1 MTRRLTLALVLALAT
16 SLGALAQPAYT
27 TAEAVLEANI
37 EATGGR
43 TAWSQVESIHLTQQI
58 ATELPEG
65 LLLMTSDAWVI
76 FPTHFFVTTE
86 QTEAAE
92 GMPPMNS
99 TIYVS
104 PEGGFMESAMG
115 RQEFQEPPPELAG
128 QQRAAKEEIALLDD
142 AELELTLVADT
153 TFEDA
158 AAHVVAL
165 PDGSKR
171 YYDAQTLLLLAV
183 EASSPMGQVLRRVT
197 DYREVDGLKF
207 GYTQEVEFGGMRQS
221 VTIDSI
227 EINPDISPDQLE
239 LMATGGQD

>member
-1 MTRRLTLALVLALAT
+1 MTRRLTLLLVLALAT

-27 TAEAVLEANI
+27 TAEEVLEANI

-43 TAWSQVESIHLTQQI
+43 DAWNQVERLHLTQQI
-58 ATELPEG
+58 MVEMPG
-65 LLLMTSDAWVI
+65 NLMTLTSDAWII

-86 QTEAAE
+86 QTSEGTAA
-92 GMPPMNS
+92 NS

-128 QQRAAKEEIALLDD
+128 QQRTAKEEIALLDD
-142 AELELTLVADT
+142 GAEMTLVPDT
-153 TFEDA
+153 TFEETA
-158 AAHVVAL
+158 AYLVEL
-165 PDGSKR
+165 SDGSKR

-183 EASSPMGQVLRRVT
+183 EASSPMGPVLRRVS
-197 DYREVDGLKF
+197 DHGAVEGLTF
-207 GYTQEVEFGGMRQS
+207 GRTQEVEFGGMRQS
-221 VTIDSI
+221 VTIDTI